1 MRQKHGRK
9 LKYPCKHY
17 GTFDD
22 LFQINC
28 SMSQCPRV
36 VFAWSPCQ
44 PCPVTLCILIQILG
58 IRQAIW
64 SVRAMVCIVGSLW
77 LWNEDRV
84 AWGSSWDNLYW
95 MTTMGN
101 KMKEKEL
108 YGLFHLVSLNK
119 GSQNKK
125 ASPQSGLIF
134 PQFWWPSGGLFF
146 LYDAE
151 RHVTTTISIKSITL
165 EGTYSYYV
173 SSGLEGLLAV
183 STWSF
188 WDFSSKKWPSYGN
201 FTS

>member
-1 MRQKHGRK
+1 
-9 LKYPCKHY
+9 
-17 GTFDD
+17 
-22 LFQINC
+22 
-28 SMSQCPRV
+28 MSQCPRV

-84 AWGSSWDNLYW
+84 ALGSSWDNLYW

-151 RHVTTTISIKSITL
+151 RHVTTTISIKSLTWTGTELCQAQLKLSSSLFCFRLAQPTEL
-165 EGTYSYYV
+165 ELDWA
-173 SSGLEGLLAV
+173 GLSLAIII
-183 STWSF
+183 S
-188 WDFSSKKWPSYGN
+188 DKKKDS
-201 FTS
+201 